1 MVYRFKPKASFPVK
15 ANVAGKR
22 LEKIRQR
29 NDGKLLAED
38 VVEDAEPVEAVL
50 HPCFEWDDASAAMQY
65 RLDQA
70 QALIRAI
77 VIVPETDDGNHN
89 PVRAFVHIKND
100 PEDAM
105 PNAGYYTAITDA
117 MSDPVHREQVVHRA
131 MKELEDWRKRYND
144 FEEFASVF
152 EVIDDVRT
160 SSTSG

>member
-1 MVYRFKPKASFPVK
+1 MVYQFKPKVYFPVK
-15 ANVAGKR
+15 ANVAGKC

-29 NDGKLLAED
+29 NSGKLLAED
-38 VVEDAEPVEAVL
+38 VVEDAKPVEAVL
-50 HPCFEWDDASAAMQY
+50 HPCFEWDDVSAAMKY

-100 PEDAM
+100 SEDEN
-105 PNAGYYTAITDA
+105 PNAGYYTAIADA
-117 MSDPVHREQVVHRA
+117 MSDPVHREQVVRRA
-131 MKELEDWRKRYND
+131 MEELDDWRKRYND

-152 EVIDDVRT
+152 GAIDDVRT